1 MRTRLLDRLLHR
13 PRRHDGCRVTDR
25 PCEFRNGTCAQCGIG
40 LLEQARD
47 RMMIEDHRI

>member
-1 MRTRLLDRLLHR
+1 L
-13 PRRHDGCRVTDR
+13 GEGECV
-25 PCEFRNGTCAQCGIG
+25 FRNGRCERCGMK